1 MLRSADCPLTFSF
14 IFPTLC
20 YARTMRIIYLF
31 ALNRY
36 EVLENI
42 RVVQLRLHKA
52 SLTAKLDR
60 LSGSK
65 PVLRAKGESKWAV
78 RRT

>member
-1 MLRSADCPLTFSF
+1 
-14 IFPTLC
+14 
-20 YARTMRIIYLF
+20 MRIVYLF

-60 LSGSK
+60 LSDSK
-65 PVLRAKGESKWAV
+65 PVLRAKGGSREEPRELAGSP
-78 RRT
+78 

>member
-1 MLRSADCPLTFSF
+1 
-14 IFPTLC
+14 
-20 YARTMRIIYLF
+20 MRIVYLL

-52 SLTAKLDR
+52 SLTAKLDH
-60 LSGSK
+60 LSDSK
-65 PVLRAKGESKWAV
+65 PELRAKGESREEPRELAGSP
-78 RRT
+78 

>member
-1 MLRSADCPLTFSF
+1 MHLEMST
-14 IFPTLC
+14 IC
-20 YARTMRIIYLF
+20 YARTMRIVYLL

-60 LSGSK
+60 LSDSK
-65 PVLRAKGESKWAV
+65 PVLRVKGESREEPRELAGSP
-78 RRT
+78 